1 MTDKTE
7 IIIDKSKLK
16 SLLRSFITSLII
28 AIGLIFT
35 ISLFG
40 EINTATD
47 KVVYLETAISDIP
60 YFGLNRTYDYGNY
73 FEPAYYNRDI
83 NFELSKKIENVALYK
98 LTNFYLPYIF
108 FRNIV
113 LLIGL
118 TFAIMTIKYLIK
130 LIRNKF
136 ALKFK

>member
-7 IIIDKSKLK
+7 IIIDKSKTSSILK
-16 SLLRSFITSLII
+16 MFLTSLIM
-28 AIGLIFT
+28 AIGVLFA

-40 EINTATD
+40 EIDTDTD

-60 YFGLNRTYDYGNY
+60 YLGLNKTYDYGNY
-73 FEPAYYNRDI
+73 LEPAYYNRDI

-113 LLIGL
+113 ILLGL
-118 TFAIMTIKYLIK
+118 TLVIMTIRYLIK
-130 LIRNKF
+130 SVRNKF
-136 ALKFK
+136 SVKFK